1 MSDNKFDLRGLDTF
15 SQPQAAH
22 YMNRSLA
29 KFKQTVKLLGIPH
42 FYVDGIKTFRKI
54 DIQAAV
60 EQERHKQW
68 RASESVV
75 KRGTS
80 TIGTMA
86 NVTPLASAKS
96 RDAKRKRHVSPKNTN
111 SPTTAA

>member
-42 FYVDGIKTFRKI
+42 FYVDGIKTFRSRPAWSRSV
-54 DIQAAV
+54 DGY
-60 EQERHKQW
+60 RR
-68 RASESVV
+68 RA
-75 KRGTS
+75 
-80 TIGTMA
+80 
-86 NVTPLASAKS
+86 
-96 RDAKRKRHVSPKNTN
+96 
-111 SPTTAA
+111 